1 MIKTYQ
7 SFDEIDKE
15 LKKISLERQ
24 IAFEE
29 LKIVKN
35 DFEQTLKPISFL
47 NSVFKF
53 VSKYGVLLM
62 IKKIFR

>member
-1 MIKTYQ
+1 MKTYK
-7 SFDEIDKE
+7 SFDEINRD
-15 LKKISLERQ
+15 LRQLSLERQ

-35 DFEQTLKPISFL
+35 DFNDFIKPANML

-53 VSKYGVLLM
+53 VSKYGVLLL
-62 IKKIFR
+62 IKKFLK